1 MKKMATK
8 RDLAE
13 VKADL
18 IRWVVAA
25 GFLQTVLISAL
36 LIKLIK

>member
-1 MKKMATK
+1 MNMAIK
-8 RDLAE
+8 IDLAE

-25 GFLQTVLISAL
+25 GFLQTVSELENI
-36 LIKLIK
+36 